1 MPIVLLFGIILLLGL
16 LTGRLS
22 ARFGIPQ
29 VVGFILCGVLL
40 GNSSLN
46 VLSDHLLN
54 QFIPF
59 TSIALALIGF
69 RVGGDLSRSVFS
81 RYGKQLITIM
91 LAEGL
96 LAMTVVALLVSLY
109 TGNLAL
115 GILLGAMSAAT
126 APAATV
132 DVLWEY
138 RSRGPLTTT
147 ILAIVA
153 LDDGL
158 ALLLYGFA
166 LAFADALLLEN
177 QLSPK
182 IMLFEPLIE
191 IVGSLTIG
199 LVIGFLLDKWFKFV
213 KKEEN
218 QLIVTLGA
226 ILLATGAAMQFDFS
240 LILTN
245 MIIGFYLTNVHPH
258 RHESIFEMIKSFA
271 PPIYVVFFVFV
282 GARLHINLLPQMGIL
297 GILYVIGRTAGKWTG
312 AYWGSRISAAP
323 ESVRRYLGLALFS
336 QAGVAI
342 GLSLDVFQHYAHL
355 VPRGVQ
361 LGQTVVNVV
370 TATTFLVQIIGP
382 PFVKYAIFK
391 AGEIDRSIESAKTE
405 EEE

>member
-1 MPIVLLFGIILLLGL
+1 
-16 LTGRLS
+16 
-22 ARFGIPQ
+22 
-29 VVGFILCGVLL
+29 VLL

-46 VLSDHLLN
+46 LLSGDLLN
-54 QFIPF
+54 QFTPF

-81 RYGKQLITIM
+81 RYGKQLIITL

-96 LAMTVVALLVSLY
+96 LAMIVVALLVCLY

-115 GILLGAMSAAT
+115 AILLGAMSAAT

-166 LAFADALLLEN
+166 LAFADALLLQN
-177 QLSPK
+177 QLSLK
-182 IMLFEPLIE
+182 MMLFEPLIE

-199 LVIGFLLDKWFKFV
+199 LIVGFLLDKWFMYV
-213 KKEEN
+213 KKKEN
-218 QLIVTLGA
+218 QLIVTLGT

-245 MIIGFYLTNVHPH
+245 MIIGFYLTNVHAH

-297 GILYVIGRTAGKWTG
+297 GILYVIGRTTGKWTG

-342 GLSLDVFQHYAHL
+342 GLALDVFQHYSHL
-355 VPRGVQ
+355 VPRGVE

-382 PFVKYAIFK
+382 PAVKYAITK
-391 AGEIDRSIESAKTE
+391 AGEIDRSLENI
-405 EEE
+405 

>member
-46 VLSDHLLN
+46 LLSDDLLN
-54 QFIPF
+54 QFTPF

-81 RYGKQLITIM
+81 RYGKQLIVTL

-96 LAMTVVALLVSLY
+96 LAMIVVALLVCLY

-115 GILLGAMSAAT
+115 AILLGAMSAAT

-166 LAFADALLLEN
+166 LAFADALLLQN
-177 QLSPK
+177 QLSLK
-182 IMLFEPLIE
+182 MMLFEPLIE

-199 LVIGFLLDKWFKFV
+199 LIVGFLLDKWFMYV
-213 KKEEN
+213 KKKEN
-218 QLIVTLGA
+218 QLIVTLGT

-245 MIIGFYLTNVHPH
+245 MIIGFYLTNVHAH

-297 GILYVIGRTAGKWTG
+297 GILYVIGRTTGKWTG

-342 GLSLDVFQHYAHL
+342 GLALDVFQHYSHL
-355 VPRGVQ
+355 VPRGVE

-382 PFVKYAIFK
+382 PAVKYAITK
-391 AGEIDRSIESAKTE
+391 AGEIDRSLENI
-405 EEE
+405 